1 MGPWVPVVHMPCS
14 IVQVVV
20 ALVDVIMQEICILVK
35 WNCGIGIHWVRRAM
49 NALTGFHM
57 RSSCA
62 GWKEHY
68 SKRFQDSSKN
78 LHGANDK
85 ENLLGAYA
93 RKRL

>member
-1 MGPWVPVVHMPCS
+1 MGPWVLIVDIRCS
-14 IVQVVV
+14 IAHYVV
-20 ALVDVIMQEICILVK
+20 ALVDVIGQKICILVK
-35 WNCGIGIHWVRRAM
+35 LNCGMSMDWVRRAM
-49 NALTGFHM
+49 NALTPFHM

-85 ENLLGAYA
+85 DNLPGAYA